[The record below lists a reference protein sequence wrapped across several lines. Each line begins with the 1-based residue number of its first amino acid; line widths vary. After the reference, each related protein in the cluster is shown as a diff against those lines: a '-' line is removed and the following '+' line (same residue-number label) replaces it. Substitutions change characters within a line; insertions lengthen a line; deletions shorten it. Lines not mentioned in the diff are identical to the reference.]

1 MITLVSAVAIASLC
15 VFQTQRALE
24 NESVRL
30 WKTLVNQILSVY
42 HLCWKGDP
50 PLPQSGFEDCGCACD
65 ALQCTGGLDRAV
77 GQAKH
82 LVTKPMKIL
91 LKPFQEL
98 EMILLV

>member
-42 HLCWKGDP
+42 HLCRKGDP
-50 PLPQSGFEDCGCACD
+50 PLAGWTE
-65 ALQCTGGLDRAV
+65 QCWAGKTLGHQAHENIDETFSRTRNDFVGL
-77 GQAKH
+77 KH
-82 LVTKPMKIL
+82 
-91 LKPFQEL
+91 
-98 EMILLV
+98 